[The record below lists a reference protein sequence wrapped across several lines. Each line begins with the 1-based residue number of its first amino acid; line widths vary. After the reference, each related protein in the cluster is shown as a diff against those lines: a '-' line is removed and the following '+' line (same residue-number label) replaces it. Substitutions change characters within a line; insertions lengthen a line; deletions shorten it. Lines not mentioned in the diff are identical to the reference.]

1 MRQSGAVGVPG
12 GGDPWRGW
20 CRSRNKG
27 VSWLG
32 HQEGRPEWEGR
43 PVGQGRPEREG
54 RSAPCCTGD
63 CSFLAPGTTCILTVT
78 FMGY

>member
-20 CRSRNKG
+20 CRSTNKG

-32 HQEGRPEWEGR
+32 RQEGR
-43 PVGQGRPEREG
+43 PVGDRKGGLRARG
-54 RSAPCCTGD
+54 DLPCAALGIAL
-63 CSFLAPGTTCILTVT
+63 S
-78 FMGY
+78 